1 MKNQY
6 LEEAM
11 RELVNGHS
19 KKRHPFRYFVLATN
33 ENGKPRQR
41 TVVLRKT
48 LLDSSLVIYTDK
60 RTQKI
65 KDIQNNSEFSA
76 LFYDS
81 KKLLQIRI
89 EGKAE
94 LITDKQQIATY
105 WQTVQESSKKDYTTN
120 RAPGTSIKNPDDVG
134 YEPKENYF
142 CPVKLI
148 PNTIEYLRLKRP
160 NHLRVLF
167 SRNDIGWSGDF
178 LVP

>member
-1 MKNQY
+1 
-6 LEEAM
+6 M

>member
-1 MKNQY
+1 M
-6 LEEAM
+6 
-11 RELVNGHS
+11 
-19 KKRHPFRYFVLATN
+19 
-33 ENGKPRQR
+33 
-41 TVVLRKT
+41 
-48 LLDSSLVIYTDK
+48 
-60 RTQKI
+60 
-65 KDIQNNSEFSA
+65 
-76 LFYDS
+76 
-81 KKLLQIRI
+81 
-89 EGKAE
+89 
-94 LITDKQQIATY
+94 
-105 WQTVQESSKKDYTTN
+105 QESSKKDYTTN